1 MGNAI
6 IKYLMNGGYNPASH
20 YRNIISPVARG
31 AYLLNEDKSLL
42 VGLLFL
48 EVDHRG
54 EGGGRHPGEGE
65 RHGAGNLDYSFSR

>member
-1 MGNAI
+1 MCGFM
-6 IKYLMNGGYNPASH
+6 LGFASKATH
-20 YRNIISPVARG
+20 TTRIALQKHNKPGRPG
-31 AYLLNEDKSLL
+31 LLLNQDKSLL

-65 RHGAGNLDYSFSR
+65 R